1 MFDDHY
7 HIVFSGQVAE
17 AKRFL
22 FMLPIAYHNLFVL
35 KLQHDA
41 RPSYL
46 LTSTSEQSERR
57 EREREDKAKSK
68 LFRKLLITL
77 TAA

>member
-1 MFDDHY
+1 
-7 HIVFSGQVAE
+7 
-17 AKRFL
+17 
-22 FMLPIAYHNLFVL
+22 MLPIAYHNLFVL

-46 LTSTSEQSERR
+46 LTGTSEQSER
-57 EREREDKAKSK
+57 REREDKAKSK